1 MIAAWVVAFAS
12 VSSGPTT
19 IMPPVEG
26 FDLAKVPVREASCTE
41 AGRPDE
47 IIVCAPKNM
56 DIWLADIGAFD
67 TKPFTSGFT
76 GPLNAE
82 TIVHVI
88 QHETPVATVP
98 AAAVTLKWR
107 F

>member
-1 MIAAWVVAFAS
+1 MIAAWVVAFAGA
-12 VSSGPTT
+12 SSGPAT
-19 IMPPVEG
+19 ILPAIKG
-26 FDLAKVPVREASCTE
+26 FDLAKVPVREATCLD

-56 DIWLADIGAFD
+56 DIWLANVGGFD
-67 TKPFTSGFT
+67 TKPFTTGFT

-88 QHETPVATVP
+88 QHETPVASVP
-98 AAAVTLKWR
+98 AAAVTMKWR